1 MSESIDER
9 AKKQDPEAYKA
20 NVEQY
25 PDVDNYAA
33 GATGD
38 EHSPVGSQS
47 SYAFGAT
54 IPEKEKANEA
64 AAKAKEA
71 KSKKEQDKGSP
82 NAKEEIEV
90 TDEGAKKPKRN

>member
-1 MSESIDER
+1 MSDSIADR
-9 AKKQDPEAYKA
+9 AKAQDPKAYEE
-20 NVEQY
+20 NVKQY
-25 PDVDNYAA
+25 PKVDNYGA
-33 GATGD
+33 GAIGD

-47 SYAFGAT
+47 SHGFGVT
-54 IPEKEKANEA
+54 IPEKEKENLA